1 MNLFLLLTTI
11 LPPILIV
18 IIFAVSDKFK
28 EPNKEIFLVFISG
41 ILITIPAYYTNNF
54 LYDLYLNYPFINEG
68 LATSFLSAA
77 VVEEGLKFL
86 VLYFIVYRLREFNE
100 PMDAIVYGVCAS
112 LGFAALENIYYVWNA
127 SAWDV
132 NVIRMLIERS
142 VFPLAAHGIF
152 GVMMGYF
159 FMRYAFLHKSKSLF
173 LSFLIPYLL
182 HGFYNY
188 FIGINY
194 FVISLA
200 LVIVS
205 WFIGI
210 KLFLKLRQEQRLKR
224 REYEKKI

>member
-1 MNLFLLLTTI
+1 MNLFLLLITI

-18 IIFAVSDKFK
+18 IIFAASDKFK
-28 EPNKEIFLVFISG
+28 EPNKEIFLIFISG
-41 ILITIPAYYTNNF
+41 ILITIPAYFANTF
-54 LYDLYLNYPFINEG
+54 LYDLYSNYSFISESF
-68 LATSFLSAA
+68 AASFLSAA

-86 VLYFIVYRLREFNE
+86 ILYFVVYRLREFNE

-132 NVIRMLIERS
+132 NPIRMLIERS
-142 VFPLAAHGIF
+142 IYPLAAHGIC

-159 FMRYAFLHKSKSLF
+159 FMKHVFFHKSKSLF
-173 LSFLIPYLL
+173 LSFLIPYFL

-188 FIGINY
+188 FIDIN
-194 FVISLA
+194 FWISLA

-210 KLFLKLRQEQRLKR
+210 KLFLKLGQEQSLKR

>member
-1 MNLFLLLTTI
+1 MNVFLLLTTI

-18 IIFAVSDKFK
+18 IIFAASDKFK

-41 ILITIPAYYTNNF
+41 ILITIPAYISNTF
-54 LYDLYLNYPFINEG
+54 LIKDVYVNYPFISEG
-68 LATSFLSAA
+68 IAASFLSAA

-86 VLYFIVYRLREFNE
+86 VLYFVVYRLSEFNE

-112 LGFAALENIYYVWNA
+112 LGFATLENIFYIFY
-127 SAWDV
+127 SDFG
-132 NVIRMLIERS
+132 IEPIYLSILRG
-142 VFPLAAHGIF
+142 FTTIPAHAIF

-159 FMRYAFLHKSKSLF
+159 FMRYAFIHKSKSLF

-194 FVISLA
+194 FAISLA
-200 LVIVS
+200 LIIVS

-224 REYEKKI
+224 REYEKKV

>member
-1 MNLFLLLTTI
+1 MNLFLLLVTI

-18 IIFAVSDKFK
+18 IIFAVSDKFR

-41 ILITIPAYYTNNF
+41 VLITIPAYYTNNF
-54 LYDLYLNYPFINEG
+54 LGDLYFNYYFISEG
-68 LATSFLSAA
+68 LAASFLSAA

-86 VLYFIVYRLREFNE
+86 VLYFVVYRLREFNE

-112 LGFAALENIYYVWNA
+112 LGFATLENIFYIFY
-127 SAWDV
+127 SDFG
-132 NVIRMLIERS
+132 IEPIYLSILRG
-142 VFPLAAHGIF
+142 FTTIPAHAIF

-159 FMRYAFLHKSKSLF
+159 FMRYAFIHKSKSLF

-188 FIGINY
+188 FISINY

-210 KLFLKLRQEQRLKR
+210 KLFLKLRQEQKLKR

>member
-1 MNLFLLLTTI
+1 MEVTLLITI
-11 LPPILIV
+11 LPPVLIV
-18 IIFAVSDKFK
+18 IIFAASDKFK

-54 LYDLYLNYPFINEG
+54 LYDLYLNYSFISRS
-68 LATSFLSAA
+68 LAESFLSAA

-86 VLYFIVYRLREFNE
+86 VLYFVVYRLHEFNE

-112 LGFAALENIYYVWNA
+112 LGFATLENIFYIFY
-127 SAWDV
+127 SDFG
-132 NVIRMLIERS
+132 IEPIYLSLLRG
-142 VFPLAAHGIF
+142 FTTIPAHAIF
-152 GVMMGYF
+152 GIMMGYF
-159 FMRYAFLHKSKSLF
+159 FMRYAFIHKSKSLF

-188 FIGINY
+188 FIVINY

-200 LVIVS
+200 LIIVS

>member
-1 MNLFLLLTTI
+1 MNLFLLSITI

-18 IIFAVSDKFK
+18 IIFATSDKFK

-41 ILITIPAYYTNNF
+41 ILITIPAYLTNNF
-54 LYDLYLNYPFINEG
+54 LLDLYLNYSFIGKG
-68 LATSFLSAA
+68 LAESFLSAA
-77 VVEEGLKFL
+77 AVEEGLKFL
-86 VLYFIVYRLREFNE
+86 ILYFVVYRLREFNE

-112 LGFAALENIYYVWNA
+112 LGFAALENIYYVLNA
-127 SAWDV
+127 SALDV
-132 NVIRMLIERS
+132 NPIRMLIERS

-152 GVMMGYF
+152 RVFMGYF
-159 FMRYAFLHKSKSLF
+159 FMRYVFVHKSKSLF

-200 LVIVS
+200 LVIIS

-210 KLFLKLRQEQRLKR
+210 RLFLKLRREQKLKR

>member
-1 MNLFLLLTTI
+1 MNLFLLLITI

-18 IIFAVSDKFK
+18 MIFAVSDKFK

-41 ILITIPAYYTNNF
+41 ILITIPAYFANNF
-54 LYDLYLNYPFINEG
+54 LIGLYSNYSFISKS
-68 LATSFLSAA
+68 LAESFLSPAA
-77 VVEEGLKFL
+77 VEEGLKFL
-86 VLYFIVYRLREFNE
+86 VLYFVVYRLREFNE

-112 LGFAALENIYYVWNA
+112 LGFSALENILYVLY
-127 SAWDV
+127 SE
-132 NVIRMLIERS
+132 IPIEMFIVRS
-142 VFPLAAHGIF
+142 LFPLAAHGIF

-159 FMRYAFLHKSKSLF
+159 FMRYAFIHKSKSLF

-188 FIGINY
+188 FIGIDY
-194 FVISLA
+194 LWISLA
-200 LVIVS
+200 LIIVS

>member
-1 MNLFLLLTTI
+1 MNLFLLSVTI
-11 LPPILIV
+11 LPPVLIV

-41 ILITIPAYYTNNF
+41 ILITIPAYIANTF
-54 LYDLYLNYPFINEG
+54 LHDLYLNYSFIGKG
-68 LATSFLSAA
+68 LAASFLSAA
-77 VVEEGLKFL
+77 AVEEGLKFL
-86 VLYFIVYRLREFNE
+86 VLYLVVYRLREFNE

-112 LGFAALENIYYVWNA
+112 LGFATLENIFYIFY
-127 SAWDV
+127 SDFG
-132 NVIRMLIERS
+132 IEPIYLSILRG
-142 VFPLAAHGIF
+142 FTTIPAHAIF

-159 FMRYAFLHKSKSLF
+159 FMRYAFIHKSKSLF

-200 LVIVS
+200 LIIVS

-210 KLFLKLRQEQRLKR
+210 KLFLRLRQEQRLKR
-224 REYEKKI
+224 REYERKI

>member
-1 MNLFLLLTTI
+1 MEILLLLVTI

-28 EPNKEIFLVFISG
+28 EPNKEIILVFISG

-54 LYDLYLNYPFINEG
+54 LYDLYLNYSFISRS
-68 LATSFLSAA
+68 LAESFLSAA

-86 VLYFIVYRLREFNE
+86 VLYFVVYRLHEFNE

-127 SAWDV
+127 STWDM
-132 NVIRMLIERS
+132 NPIRLLIERS

-152 GVMMGYF
+152 GVFMGYF
-159 FMRYAFLHKSKSLF
+159 FMRYVFIHKSRSLF

-188 FIGINY
+188 FISINY
-194 FVISLA
+194 FAISLA
-200 LVIVS
+200 LIIVS

-210 KLFLKLRQEQRLKR
+210 KLFLKLRQGQRLKR
-224 REYEKKI
+224 GEYEKKI

>member
-1 MNLFLLLTTI
+1 MNLFLLSITI

-18 IIFAVSDKFK
+18 IIFATSDKFK

-41 ILITIPAYYTNNF
+41 ILITIPAYLTNNF
-54 LYDLYLNYPFINEG
+54 LLDLYLNYSFIGKG
-68 LATSFLSAA
+68 LAESFLSAA
-77 VVEEGLKFL
+77 AVEEGLKFL
-86 VLYFIVYRLREFNE
+86 ILYFVVYRLREFNE

-112 LGFAALENIYYVWNA
+112 LGFAALENIYFVLNSETPIA
-127 SAWDV
+127 V
-132 NVIRMLIERS
+132 FVVRS
-142 VFPLAAHGIF
+142 LFPLVAHGIF
-152 GVMMGYF
+152 GVTMGYF
-159 FMRYAFLHKSKSLF
+159 FMKYAFIHKSKSLF

-200 LVIVS
+200 LVIIS

-210 KLFLKLRQEQRLKR
+210 RLFLKLRREQKLKR

>member
-18 IIFAVSDKFK
+18 IIFAVSDKFR

-54 LYDLYLNYPFINEG
+54 LGDLYLNYYFISKG
-68 LATSFLSAA
+68 LAGSFLSAA
-77 VVEEGLKFL
+77 VVEEGLKFV
-86 VLYFIVYRLREFNE
+86 VLYFVVYKLREFNE

-112 LGFAALENIYYVWNA
+112 LGFAAMENIYYVWNA
-127 SAWDV
+127 STWGV
-132 NVIRMLIERS
+132 NVITMLIERS
-142 VFPLAAHGIF
+142 IYPLAAHGIF

-159 FMRYAFLHKSKSLF
+159 FMKYAFVHKPKSLF

-188 FIGINY
+188 FIVINY
-194 FVISLA
+194 WAMSLA

-210 KLFLKLRQEQRLKR
+210 NLFLKLRQEQRLKR
-224 REYEKKI
+224 GEYEKKI

>member
-1 MNLFLLLTTI
+1 MNLFLLLITI

-18 IIFAVSDKFK
+18 IIFAASDKFK
-28 EPNKEIFLVFISG
+28 EPNKEIFLIFISG
-41 ILITIPAYYTNNF
+41 ILITIPAYFANTF
-54 LYDLYLNYPFINEG
+54 LYDLYSNYSFISENF
-68 LATSFLSAA
+68 AASFLSAA

-86 VLYFIVYRLREFNE
+86 VLYLIVYRLREFNE

-132 NVIRMLIERS
+132 NPIRMLIERS
-142 VFPLAAHGIF
+142 IYPLAAHGIC

-159 FMRYAFLHKSKSLF
+159 FMKHVFFHKSKSLF
-173 LSFLIPYLL
+173 LSFLIPYFL

-188 FIGINY
+188 FIDIN
-194 FVISLA
+194 FWISLA

-210 KLFLKLRQEQRLKR
+210 KLFLKLRQEQGLKR
-224 REYEKKI
+224 REYEKKV

>member
-1 MNLFLLLTTI
+1 MNLFLLLVTI

-54 LYDLYLNYPFINEG
+54 LSDLYLNYPFISEG

-86 VLYFIVYRLREFNE
+86 VLYFVVYRLSEFNE

-127 SAWDV
+127 SALDV
-132 NVIRMLIERS
+132 NPIRMLIERS

-152 GVMMGYF
+152 GVFMGYF
-159 FMRYAFLHKSKSLF
+159 FMRYVFVHKSKSLF

-188 FIGINY
+188 FHYINLTLS
-194 FVISLA
+194 FVL
-200 LVIVS
+200 IVVF
-205 WFIGI
+205 WYIGI

-224 REYEKKI
+224 REYEKKV

>member
-1 MNLFLLLTTI
+1 MNLFLLLITI

-18 IIFAVSDKFK
+18 IIFAASDKFK

-41 ILITIPAYYTNNF
+41 ILITIPAFYTNTF
-54 LYDLYLNYPFINEG
+54 LSNLYLNYSFISRD
-68 LATSFLSAA
+68 LAVSFLSAA
-77 VVEEGLKFL
+77 PVEEGLKFL

-194 FVISLA
+194 FAISLA

>member
-1 MNLFLLLTTI
+1 MDLFLLSITI

-28 EPNKEIFLVFISG
+28 EPNKEIILVFISG
-41 ILITIPAYYTNNF
+41 ILITIPAYFTNTF
-54 LYDLYLNYPFINEG
+54 LHDLYLNYPFISEG
-68 LATSFLSAA
+68 LAASFLSAA

-86 VLYFIVYRLREFNE
+86 VLYFVVYRLREFNE
-100 PMDAIVYGVCAS
+100 PMDAIVYGVCVS
-112 LGFAALENIYYVWNA
+112 LGFAALENIYFVLKA
-127 SAWDV
+127 PDPIEV
-132 NVIRMLIERS
+132 LILRS
-142 VFPLAAHGIF
+142 LFPLAAHGIF

-159 FMRYAFLHKSKSLF
+159 FMKYAFLHKSKNLF
-173 LSFLIPYLL
+173 LSFLIPYFL

-194 FVISLA
+194 FEVSLA
-200 LVIVS
+200 LIIVA

-224 REYEKKI
+224 REYEKKV

>member
-1 MNLFLLLTTI
+1 MGIVLLLITI
-11 LPPILIV
+11 IPPILIV
-18 IIFAVSDKFK
+18 IIFVVSDKFR
-28 EPNKEIFLVFISG
+28 EPNKEIILVFICG
-41 ILITIPAYYTNNF
+41 ILITIPAYFTNTF
-54 LYDLYLNYPFINEG
+54 LYNLYLNYSFISKG
-68 LATSFLSAA
+68 LAESFLSPA

-86 VLYFIVYRLREFNE
+86 VLYFVVYRLREFNE
-100 PMDAIVYGVCAS
+100 PTDAIVYGVCAS
-112 LGFAALENIYYVWNA
+112 LGFAAMENIYYVWNA
-127 SAWDV
+127 STWDM
-132 NVIRMLIERS
+132 NPIRMLIERS
-142 VFPLAAHGIF
+142 IYPLAAHGIC

-159 FMRYAFLHKSKSLF
+159 FMKHVFFHKSKSLF

-200 LVIVS
+200 LVIIS

-210 KLFLKLRQEQRLKR
+210 RLFLKLRREQKLKR

>member
-1 MNLFLLLTTI
+1 MDLFLLSVTI

-18 IIFAVSDKFK
+18 IIFAASDKFK

-41 ILITIPAYYTNNF
+41 ILITIPAYIANTF
-54 LYDLYLNYPFINEG
+54 LIQDVYVNYPFISEG
-68 LATSFLSAA
+68 LAASFLSAA

-86 VLYFIVYRLREFNE
+86 VLYLVVYRLREFNE

-112 LGFAALENIYYVWNA
+112 LGFATLENIFYIFY
-127 SAWDV
+127 SDFG
-132 NVIRMLIERS
+132 IEPIYLSLLRG
-142 VFPLAAHGIF
+142 FTTIPAHAIF

-159 FMRYAFLHKSKSLF
+159 FMKHVFFHKSKSLF
-173 LSFLIPYLL
+173 LSFLIPYFL

-188 FIGINY
+188 FTIVN
-194 FVISLA
+194 FNISLA
-200 LVIVS
+200 LIIVS

-210 KLFLKLRQEQRLKR
+210 KLFLKLGQEQSLKR

>member
-1 MNLFLLLTTI
+1 MAVTLLITI

-18 IIFAVSDKFK
+18 IIFAASDKFK
-28 EPNKEIFLVFISG
+28 EPNKEIFLIFISG
-41 ILITIPAYYTNNF
+41 ILITIPAYFANTF
-54 LYDLYLNYPFINEG
+54 LYDLYSNYSFISESF
-68 LATSFLSAA
+68 AASFLSAA

-86 VLYFIVYRLREFNE
+86 ILYFVVYRLREFNE

-132 NVIRMLIERS
+132 NPIRMLIERS
-142 VFPLAAHGIF
+142 IYPLAAHGIC

-159 FMRYAFLHKSKSLF
+159 FMKHVFFHKSKSLF
-173 LSFLIPYLL
+173 LSFLIPYFL

-188 FIGINY
+188 FIDIN
-194 FVISLA
+194 FWISLA

-210 KLFLKLRQEQRLKR
+210 KLFLKLGQEQSLKR

>member
-1 MNLFLLLTTI
+1 MNLFLLLITI

-18 IIFAVSDKFK
+18 IIFAASDKFK

-54 LYDLYLNYPFINEG
+54 LGDLYLNYYFISKG
-68 LATSFLSAA
+68 LAASFLSAA
-77 VVEEGLKFL
+77 AVEEGLKFL
-86 VLYFIVYRLREFNE
+86 VLYLVVYRLREFNE

-112 LGFAALENIYYVWNA
+112 LGFATLENIFYIFY
-127 SAWDV
+127 SDFG
-132 NVIRMLIERS
+132 IEPIYLSILRG
-142 VFPLAAHGIF
+142 FTTIPAHAIF

-159 FMRYAFLHKSKSLF
+159 FMRYAFIHKSKSLF

-194 FVISLA
+194 FGISLA

-210 KLFLKLRQEQRLKR
+210 NLFLKLRQEQRLKR
-224 REYEKKI
+224 REYEKKV

>member
-1 MNLFLLLTTI
+1 MNLFLLLITI

-28 EPNKEIFLVFISG
+28 EPNKEIILVFISG
-41 ILITIPAYYTNNF
+41 ILITIPAYYTNNS
-54 LYDLYLNYPFINEG
+54 LYDLYLNYYFISEG
-68 LATSFLSAA
+68 LAASFLSAA

-86 VLYFIVYRLREFNE
+86 VLYFVVYRLREFNE

-127 SAWDV
+127 STWDV
-132 NVIRMLIERS
+132 NVITMLIERS
-142 VFPLAAHGIF
+142 VYPLAAHGIF
-152 GVMMGYF
+152 GVFMGYF
-159 FMRYAFLHKSKSLF
+159 FMRYVFIHKSRSLF

-188 FIGINY
+188 FISINY
-194 FVISLA
+194 FAISLA
-200 LVIVS
+200 LIIVS

-210 KLFLKLRQEQRLKR
+210 KLFLKLRQGQRLKR

>member
-1 MNLFLLLTTI
+1 MEILLLLVTI

-18 IIFAVSDKFK
+18 IIFAVSDQFK
-28 EPNKEIFLVFISG
+28 EPNKEIILVFISG
-41 ILITIPAYYTNNF
+41 VLITIPAGYANNF
-54 LYDLYLNYPFINEG
+54 LTELYLNYPFISEG

-77 VVEEGLKFL
+77 AVEESLKFL
-86 VLYFIVYRLREFNE
+86 VLYFVVFRLREFNE
-100 PMDAIVYGVCAS
+100 PLDAIVYGVCAS
-112 LGFAALENIYYVWNA
+112 LGFATLENIFYIFY
-127 SAWDV
+127 SDFG
-132 NVIRMLIERS
+132 IEPIYLSILRG
-142 VFPLAAHGIF
+142 FTTIPAHAIF

-159 FMRYAFLHKSKSLF
+159 FMRYAFIHKSKSLF

-194 FVISLA
+194 FGISLA

-205 WFIGI
+205 WFIGL

-224 REYEKKI
+224 GEYEKKI

>member
-1 MNLFLLLTTI
+1 MEVTLLITI

-18 IIFAVSDKFK
+18 IIFAASDKFK
-28 EPNKEIFLVFISG
+28 EPNKEIILVFISG
-41 ILITIPAYYTNNF
+41 ILITIPAYFTNTF
-54 LYDLYLNYPFINEG
+54 LHDLYLNYPFINEG

-86 VLYFIVYRLREFNE
+86 ILYFVVYRLRQFNE

-127 SAWDV
+127 STWDV
-132 NVIRMLIERS
+132 NPIRMLIERS
-142 VFPLAAHGIF
+142 IYPLAAHGIC

-159 FMRYAFLHKSKSLF
+159 FMKHVFFHKSKSLF
-173 LSFLIPYLL
+173 LSFLIPYFL

-188 FIGINY
+188 FIDIN
-194 FVISLA
+194 FWISLA

-210 KLFLKLRQEQRLKR
+210 KLFLKLGQEQSLKS
-224 REYEKKI
+224 REYEKKV

>member
-1 MNLFLLLTTI
+1 MNVFLLLTTI

-18 IIFAVSDKFK
+18 IIFVASDKFK

-54 LYDLYLNYPFINEG
+54 LGDLYLNYYFISEG
-68 LATSFLSAA
+68 LAASFLSAA

-86 VLYFIVYRLREFNE
+86 VLYFVVYRLREFNE
-100 PMDAIVYGVCAS
+100 PLDAIVYGVCES
-112 LGFAALENIYYVWNA
+112 LGFATLENIFYIFY
-127 SAWDV
+127 SDFG
-132 NVIRMLIERS
+132 IEPIYLSILRG
-142 VFPLAAHGIF
+142 FTTIPAHAIF

-159 FMRYAFLHKSKSLF
+159 FMKYAFTHKSKSLF

-200 LVIVS
+200 LIIVS

>member
-1 MNLFLLLTTI
+1 MNVFLLLTTI
-11 LPPILIV
+11 FPPILIV
-18 IIFAVSDKFK
+18 IIFAASDKFK

-41 ILITIPAYYTNNF
+41 ILITIPAYIANTF
-54 LYDLYLNYPFINEG
+54 LMQDVYVNYPFISEG

-77 VVEEGLKFL
+77 AVEEGLKFL
-86 VLYFIVYRLREFNE
+86 VLYFVVYRLREFNE

-112 LGFAALENIYYVWNA
+112 LGFATLENIFYIFY
-127 SAWDV
+127 SDFG
-132 NVIRMLIERS
+132 IEPIYLSLLRG
-142 VFPLAAHGIF
+142 FTTIPAHAIF

-159 FMRYAFLHKSKSLF
+159 FMRYAFIHKSKSLF

-188 FIGINY
+188 FISINY
-194 FVISLA
+194 FAISLV

>member
-1 MNLFLLLTTI
+1 MDLLLLLVTI
-11 LPPILIV
+11 LPPVLIV

-28 EPNKEIFLVFISG
+28 EPNKEIFLVFITG
-41 ILITIPAYYTNNF
+41 ILITIPAYIANTF
-54 LYDLYLNYPFINEG
+54 LHDLYLNYSFISRS
-68 LATSFLSAA
+68 LAESFLSAA

-86 VLYFIVYRLREFNE
+86 VLYFVVYRLREFNE
-100 PMDAIVYGVCAS
+100 PMDAIVYGVCVS
-112 LGFAALENIYYVWNA
+112 LGFATLENIFYIFY
-127 SAWDV
+127 SDFG
-132 NVIRMLIERS
+132 IEPIYLSILRG
-142 VFPLAAHGIF
+142 FTTIPAHAIF

-159 FMRYAFLHKSKSLF
+159 FMRYVFIHKSKSLF

-200 LVIVS
+200 LIIVS